1 MKFVDE
7 VRVRVAAGDGGRG
20 CVSFRREKYV
30 PRGGPNGGDGG
41 DGGDV
46 VLAVDPGLAT
56 LVDLSYPQHL
66 RAGRGEHGRGK
77 DQHGACGAEL
87 VLRVPPGTL
96 VHDAE
101 TEELLADLRAAGE
114 RAVVARG
121 GRGGRGNM
129 HFATPTNRAPRRAE
143 PGTPGEQRTLRLEL
157 RVLADAGLLGFPN
170 VGKSTLV
177 RAVSAARPRV
187 ADYPFTTLVPH
198 LGVVRLD
205 DEWSFVLAD
214 VPGLI
219 EGAHAGHGL
228 GTRFLRHLAR
238 TAVLVHLLDVSGLT
252 GRDPLADFD
261 ALNRELA
268 LASPALAQKPQIVVA
283 GKLDLAETRARLPA
297 AHRALAARG
306 IALHGVPG
314 ATGAGAAAAV
324 GQIGLMAA
332 YERAFAA
339 HDRHV
344 AQVLLTHADL
354 ADRRRYLN
362 ARHTLRALLDLG
374 IVPIVN
380 ENDTVAIEE
389 LAFGD
394 NDNLSALTASLVE
407 ADLLVILSDVGGLHT
422 RDPRLAPAAP
432 LVRVAR
438 AQDERGARAAGPA
451 KTGVGTGGMASKLAA
466 ARKAAAAGIPTLIA
480 DGTREGVLAAIFD
493 PAAETGTLLLADGD
507 RLAHRKHWIAYALK
521 PTGDLHLDAGA
532 ERALAKGGR
541 SLLPSGVRGL
551 VGGFGVGDCVR
562 CLGPDGREFAR
573 GLVNYGAA
581 ELEKIKG
588 AHTRDIE
595 RLLGYKGSDEV
606 IHRDDLVLLGGAEPA
621 AP

>member
-1 MKFVDE
+1 
-7 VRVRVAAGDGGRG
+7 
-20 CVSFRREKYV
+20 
-30 PRGGPNGGDGG
+30 
-41 DGGDV
+41 
-46 VLAVDPGLAT
+46 
-56 LVDLSYPQHL
+56 
-66 RAGRGEHGRGK
+66 GRGK
-77 DQHGACGAEL
+77 DEHGARGADL

-143 PGTPGEQRTLRLEL
+143 PGTPGEQRALRLEL

-205 DEWSFVLAD
+205 DEWSFMLAD

-228 GTRFLRHLAR
+228 GTRFLRHLSR

-252 GRDPLADFD
+252 GRDPLADFE

-268 LASPALAQKPQIVVA
+268 LTSPELARKPQIVVA
-283 GKLDLAETRARLPA
+283 GKLDLAETRARLGA
-297 AHRALAARG
+297 AGRQIVVVSSGAVAAGTVRLPGSGRG
-306 IALHGVPG
+306 RSRLDWRQ
-314 ATGAGAAAAV
+314 AAAAV
-324 GQIGLMAA
+324 GQIGLMTA

-362 ARHTLRALLDLG
+362 ARH
-374 IVPIVN
+374 
-380 ENDTVAIEE
+380 
-389 LAFGD
+389 
-394 NDNLSALTASLVE
+394 
-407 ADLLVILSDVGGLHT
+407 
-422 RDPRLAPAAP
+422 
-432 LVRVAR
+432 
-438 AQDERGARAAGPA
+438 
-451 KTGVGTGGMASKLAA
+451 
-466 ARKAAAAGIPTLIA
+466 
-480 DGTREGVLAAIFD
+480 
-493 PAAETGTLLLADGD
+493 
-507 RLAHRKHWIAYALK
+507 
-521 PTGDLHLDAGA
+521 
-532 ERALAKGGR
+532 
-541 SLLPSGVRGL
+541 
-551 VGGFGVGDCVR
+551 
-562 CLGPDGREFAR
+562 
-573 GLVNYGAA
+573 
-581 ELEKIKG
+581 
-588 AHTRDIE
+588 
-595 RLLGYKGSDEV
+595 
-606 IHRDDLVLLGGAEPA
+606 
-621 AP
+621 

>member
-7 VRVRVAAGDGGRG
+7 VLVRVAAGDGGRG

-46 VLAVDPGLAT
+46 VLAVDSGLST
-56 LVDLSYPQHL
+56 LVDLSYPQPL

-77 DQHGACGAEL
+77 DEHGARGADL

-101 TEELLADLRAAGE
+101 TEELLADLSAAGE

-143 PGTPGEQRTLRLEL
+143 PGTLGEQRALRLEL

-187 ADYPFTTLVPH
+187 AEYPFTTLVPH

-238 TAVLVHLLDVSGLT
+238 TAVLVPLLDISALT
-252 GRDPLADFD
+252 GRDPLADYD
-261 ALNRELA
+261 AINRELA
-268 LASPALAQKPQIVVA
+268 LASSALAAKPQIVAA

-297 AHRALAARG
+297 VRAPCLARG
-306 IALHGVPG
+306 ITLHAVSGVSG
-314 ATGAGAAAAV
+314 EGTTELVRTIAAAV
-324 GQIGLMAA
+324 
-332 YERAFAA
+332 RARRLE
-339 HDRHV
+339 D
-344 AQVLLTHADL
+344 LTGTPL
-354 ADRRRYLN
+354 A
-362 ARHTLRALLDLG
+362 
-374 IVPIVN
+374 
-380 ENDTVAIEE
+380 
-389 LAFGD
+389 
-394 NDNLSALTASLVE
+394 
-407 ADLLVILSDVGGLHT
+407 
-422 RDPRLAPAAP
+422 APA
-432 LVRVAR
+432 
-438 AQDERGARAAGPA
+438 
-451 KTGVGTGGMASKLAA
+451 
-466 ARKAAAAGIPTLIA
+466 
-480 DGTREGVLAAIFD
+480 
-493 PAAETGTLLLADGD
+493 
-507 RLAHRKHWIAYALK
+507 
-521 PTGDLHLDAGA
+521 
-532 ERALAKGGR
+532 
-541 SLLPSGVRGL
+541 
-551 VGGFGVGDCVR
+551 
-562 CLGPDGREFAR
+562 
-573 GLVNYGAA
+573 
-581 ELEKIKG
+581 
-588 AHTRDIE
+588 
-595 RLLGYKGSDEV
+595 
-606 IHRDDLVLLGGAEPA
+606 
-621 AP
+621 